1 MENINEDYLNLI
13 VKHLRAETSAF
24 EENLLKEWLNESEQ
38 NRTTYQETEFLW
50 KAGKTGLHHTPDVE
64 NAWRK
69 VKAKT
74 QLGNATSESYSA
86 GGKVRPM
93 YDAWT
98 YLKVAASLLLFIG
111 VGYMARTLWMGTDK
125 LVQLSSGDQKKEVF
139 LPDSSRVWL
148 NKNTTLTY
156 SENYNEKDRNVT
168 LEGEAFFEVKKD
180 KEKPF
185 IVSGKVSRTQVLGT
199 SFNVRSLKNEASD
212 EIKVIEGKVS
222 FAYMKEQKQE
232 EVLLLAGDKAV
243 TQENGKIEKTKI
255 QDENFLSWQSD
266 KLAFDNTPL
275 QEVVT
280 DLENYFNVPVIIQ
293 NPDLHTC
300 KFTGTFTKPQIE
312 EIMKVLSVSI
322 NLSYSKKDKAYLL
335 TGKGCE

>member
-24 EENLLKEWLNESEQ
+24 EENLLKEWLSESEQ
-38 NRTTYQETEFLW
+38 HQATYKETEFLW
-50 KAGKTGLHHTPDVE
+50 KAGKTALHNTPDVE
-64 NAWRK
+64 TAWAK
-69 VKAKT
+69 VKART
-74 QLGNATSESYSA
+74 QLKEVTSGSSSA
-86 GGKVRPM
+86 EGKVRPM

-111 VGYMARTLWMGTDK
+111 AGYMARTLWMGNDK

-156 SENYNEKDRNVT
+156 SENYNEQDRNVT
-168 LEGEAFFEVKKD
+168 LDGEAFFEVKKD

-185 IVSGKVSRTQVLGT
+185 IVNGKLSRTQVLGT
-199 SFNVRSLKNEASD
+199 SFNVRSLNGEASD
-212 EIKVIEGKVS
+212 EVKVVEGKVS
-222 FAYMKEQKQE
+222 FSSRKEENKEQ
-232 EVLLLAGDKAV
+232 VFLLAGDKAALK
-243 TQENGKIEKTKI
+243 ESGKIEKAKI
-255 QDENFLSWQSD
+255 QDENFLAWQND

-275 QEVVT
+275 KDVVE
-280 DLENYFNVPVIIQ
+280 DLEEYFNVPVIIQ